1 MKETSMKDFFKE
13 AFGLKLEE
21 MKTNKPY
28 LVEEAGVEIESLDKE
43 GNIVFSKVLRA
54 VKKSKRTM
62 YSLCFDNGRSVRVSN
77 DHKFAIQDGNN
88 LNWYLTEDIYKAR
101 KNRDFT
107 FIGEDIPTTL
117 ISIKKDGKDWPLD
130 IEVDNTNCYFSNGV
144 LSHNSMYGPDY
155 KAAFS
160 GQSTDFYASW
170 MARLTRT
177 EDIKEKDDTVGI
189 MIKVRNEKSK
199 LSNPKRV
206 AIIKLLFNG
215 GIDSEDE
222 YLDYLKTLGIIEQ
235 RGSYFSNEEWGMKV
249 QGKNGVA
256 EFLHS
261 NPELYEKVKQQVN
274 DMICGHTTLDNQET
288 TEEEVWAEYENF
300 NPETGEIGEYSP
312 SSDV

>member
-1 MKETSMKDFFKE
+1 MKETSIKDFFEE
-13 AFGLKLEE
+13 AFGLRFEE
-21 MKTNKPY
+21 MKINKPY

-54 VKKSKRTM
+54 VKKSKRAM
-62 YSLCFDNGRSVRVSN
+62 YSLCFNNGRNIRVSG
-77 DHKFAIQDGNN
+77 DHKFAIQDNN
-88 LNWYLTEDIYKAR
+88 KLNWYLTQDIYKAR
-101 KNRDFT
+101 KDRDFI
-107 FIGEDIPTTL
+107 FVGEGVPTTL
-117 ISIKKDGKDWPLD
+117 ISIKKDGKDYPLD
-130 IEVDNTNCYFSNGV
+130 IEVDNTNCYFSNGI

-155 KAAFS
+155 RAAFS

-177 EDIKEKDDTVGI
+177 EDIKDKDDTVGI

-222 YLDYLKTLGIIEQ
+222 YLDYLKALDIIEQ
-235 RGSYFSNEEWGMKV
+235 KGAWFYNEEWGMRA

-274 DMICGHTTLDNQET
+274 DMICGHTNLDNQEIS
-288 TEEEVWAEYENF
+288 EEEAWAEYENF
-300 NPETGEIGEYSP
+300 NPETGEIEEYSP